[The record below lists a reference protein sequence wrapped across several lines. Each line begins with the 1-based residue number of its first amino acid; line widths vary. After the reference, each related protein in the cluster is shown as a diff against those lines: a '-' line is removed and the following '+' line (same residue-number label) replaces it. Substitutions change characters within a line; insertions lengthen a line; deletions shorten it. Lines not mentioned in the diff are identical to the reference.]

1 MGANQLL
8 SQVTTRA
15 HAAFADAVSGTRPWW
30 SAVLITASSARQAEL
45 YSRQIEDRRRRGT
58 LPPATTVL
66 VVPDPPGV
74 RPGSGGAT
82 LNALAQLASSLSLQQ
97 DSSGAGA
104 LQDWWKTNRVLM
116 IHSGG
121 DSRRL
126 PQFSATG
133 KLFGAL
139 PVRAPG
145 GGAST
150 VFDETLALST
160 LWLERMDA
168 GLVIGAGDVLLVFN
182 PDGLDWRRPGVS
194 GVGLWQPADVGSQH
208 GVYVSGEAG
217 VVYSF
222 LQKPS
227 FTEIDAAGGV
237 RPDGRVAVDTGLLCF
252 DPATAARLAGIAC
265 SVVLDGPLDLY
276 THFTQALTKQWQPA
290 SGAPEV
296 QQLLSAALAS
306 TDFHCDAVEGEF
318 SHIGTT
324 RLFRQVMTEETDLSH
339 LYASHSRLGSE
350 SAANVVSSGVV
361 LDSVLGRGEVGAG
374 ALVMECCLE
383 GSLRIARN
391 SVAHGLSGIPGD
403 LEIPEGTVVHQVQV
417 AAPHAGSGSVIRV
430 YGVEDDPKALA
441 DAEALWFGRPILAHL
456 QSIAISPD
464 DVWPGLPNEQRSL
477 WNAQLFPVSSP
488 SECWNFARWLM
499 GLSPGDLSA
508 SWRNAE
514 RHSLA
519 SSAQWTDPQ
528 AEAVQ
533 RDLRNRHRWRATVGE
548 LAASGS
554 DLRPMLAHA
563 PGVSALTAAAALLEG
578 QSAGGAEAD
587 PSRAASLAYQ
597 ASLFYGQAGLEEK
610 SAEVRTHAFS
620 LVSKAVAA
628 LAGRSR
634 MAPPDRFRLSSVTV
648 SAPAR
653 IDFGGGW
660 SDTPPFC
667 LDWGGTVLNAAVALN
682 GEYQI
687 RCQARL
693 LDSPTIR
700 LRSEDTGDVL
710 ELTAASEELLSA
722 TAGDPFAISKCALRL
737 TGLFH
742 DRQPLPALLDRLGGG
757 IEISTSADLPLG
769 SGLGSSSILAAAV
782 VRATMEMFGR
792 RLSTQQVSD
801 LVLDLEQMM
810 GTGGG
815 WQDQAGGIFPGIKL
829 LSTAPGPQQR
839 LRYQPLNWSLEREA
853 ELERLVVLAYT
864 GIRRVARN
872 LLQQVVG
879 NYLARET
886 QTIQVLHSIKTLALE
901 MAHAMQDGDWDTLG
915 ALMNR
920 HWELNQRMDPH
931 TTNAP
936 VEALL
941 DRASPLIR
949 GAKLAGAGGGGFMI
963 FLAKSEE
970 AAAELRTS
978 MSATDWQIARDGL
991 RVRRSEL

>member
-1 MGANQLL
+1 MGAIQLL
-8 SQVTTRA
+8 SDITTRA
-15 HAAFADAVSGTRPWW
+15 HSAYTDAVSGARPWW
-30 SAVLITASSARQAEL
+30 SAILITASSDRQAEL
-45 YSRQIEDRRRRGT
+45 YSHQIEDRRRRGT
-58 LPPATTVL
+58 LPPAATVL
-66 VVPDPPGV
+66 VVPDPPGI

-82 LNALAQLASSLSLQQ
+82 LNALRRLSDSLSLPSNQP
-97 DSSGAGA
+97 GTIG
-104 LQDWWKTNRVLM
+104 LKDWWKTNRVLM

-145 GGAST
+145 GGTST
-150 VFDETLALST
+150 VFDETLALSS

-182 PDGLDWRRPGVS
+182 PAGLDWRRPGVS

-208 GVYVSGEAG
+208 GVYVNGEGG
-217 VVYSF
+217 VVYTF

-227 FTEIDAAGGV
+227 FTEIAAAGGV
-237 RPDGRVAVDTGLLCF
+237 RADGRVAVDTGLLYF
-252 DPATAARLAGIAC
+252 HPDTASRLAGISC
-265 SVVLDGPLDLY
+265 SAGIDGPLDLY
-276 THFTQALTKQWQPA
+276 THFTGALTKQWQPEP
-290 SGAPEV
+290 GAPET
-296 QQLLSAALAS
+296 QQLIYRALAS
-306 TDFHCDAVEGEF
+306 AAFHCDALEGEF

-339 LYASHSRLGSE
+339 LYATHSRLGSE
-350 SAANVVSSGVV
+350 SASNVVSSGVV
-361 LDSVLGRGEVGAG
+361 LDSVVASGEVGVG
-374 ALVMECCLE
+374 ALMMECCLE
-383 GSLRIARN
+383 GALRIARH

-403 LEIPEGTVVHQVQV
+403 LDLPENTVAHQVQV
-417 AAPHAGSGSVIRV
+417 AAPSSASGSVIRV
-430 YGVEDDPKALA
+430 YGVDDDPKALL
-441 DAEALWFGRPILAHL
+441 DEGALWFGRPAVEQLKSL
-456 QSIAISPD
+456 AISPE
-464 DVWPGLPNEQRSL
+464 DVWPGLPAGHRSL

-488 SECWNFARWLM
+488 SECWRFASWLM
-499 GLSPGDLSA
+499 GLTHDDLSV
-508 SWRNAE
+508 SWRAAE

-528 AEAVQ
+528 AEAAQ
-533 RDLRNRHRWRATVGE
+533 RDLRNRLRWRATVGE
-548 LAASGS
+548 LAQAGS

-578 QSAGGAEAD
+578 QSLSGSETD
-587 PSRAASLAYQ
+587 PSRAASLAFQ
-597 ASLFYGQAGLEEK
+597 ASLFYGQAGLDEK
-610 SAEVRTHAFS
+610 SAAARVRAFS
-620 LVSKAVAA
+620 LVSTAVAA
-628 LAGRSR
+628 LARRSR
-634 MAPPDRFRLSSVTV
+634 IDPPDRFRLSSVTV

-693 LDSPTIR
+693 LDSPAIR

-710 ELTAASEELLSA
+710 EMTASSDELLSA
-722 TAGDPFAISKCALRL
+722 HAGDPFAISKCALRL
-737 TGLFH
+737 TGLF
-742 DRQPLPALLDRLGGG
+742 QGEQNLPALLDRLGGG

-829 LSTAPGPQQR
+829 LSTAPGPKQK

-864 GIRRVARN
+864 GVRRVARN

-886 QTIQVLHSIKTLALE
+886 QTVQVLHSIKTLALE

-931 TTNAP
+931 TTNTP

-941 DRASPLIR
+941 DRARPLIR

-963 FLAKSEE
+963 FLARSEE
-970 AAAELRTS
+970 AAVELRS
-978 MSATDWQIARDGL
+978 AMNATDWQLARDGL
-991 RVRRSEL
+991 RVRRGEL